1 MSIDNQRGRRAQKR
15 RSRAGLLIAI
25 FLLPLLLG
33 VLACIPPLPVPLGD
47 PENSAIDPALSGAW
61 VLGENGGATMDNGLQ
76 VMVLDPYDRRT
87 WLLYF
92 ITLEPVGVPPAE
104 AELSPEPDS
113 APAAET
119 FFDTLTASQATAE
132 TEPAAEATSESQSAP
147 EVASETLPN
156 PVTEDLPQ
164 AAATEAVVRMS
175 AIERLRAGQLEVRD
189 ISVWKSWLTTIEG
202 ETFITW
208 EPKTLSETLP
218 SMAPDKWWAMRV
230 RLESADIVHFDFFWN
245 EDDSYEEATTQQ
257 ELKDNI
263 RRNMNNPAFFL
274 NDPDGEEFTLEF
286 HKLTESDLA
295 ELSLLL
301 DIFGVEDNFL
311 DG

>member
-1 MSIDNQRGRRAQKR
+1 MSTDSQQVQRAQKR
-15 RSRAGLLIAI
+15 RSRAGLLISI
-25 FLLPLLLG
+25 ILLPLLVG

-61 VLGENGGATMDNGLQ
+61 VLGENGGATMDNGLE
-76 VMVLDPYDRRT
+76 VMVLDPYDKRT

-92 ITLEPVGVPPAE
+92 ITLEPVSVSPAE
-104 AELSPEPDS
+104 TELSSEPDS
-113 APAAET
+113 APAPET
-119 FFDTLTASQATAE
+119 FFDALTASEATSE
-132 TEPAAEATSESQSAP
+132 TEPAAAATSESQFAP

-175 AIERLRAGQLEVRD
+175 AIERLRAGQLEVTD
-189 ISVWKSWLTTIEG
+189 ISLWKSWLTKFEG

-230 RLESADIVHFDFFWN
+230 RWEGTDIVHFDFFGN
-245 EDDSYEEATTQQ
+245 EDDSWEEVTTQQ
-257 ELKDNI
+257 ELEAII
-263 RRNMNNPAFFL
+263 RRNMNNPEFFL
-274 NDPDGEEFTLEF
+274 NNPDDEDFTLEF
-286 HKLTESDLA
+286 HRLAESDR
-295 ELSLLL
+295 EKLSLLL
-301 DIFGVEDNFL
+301 KEFGILDNFL
-311 DG
+311 